1 MSTQML
7 LTFDFPPMGGGIA
20 RMMGELAGRYPPGTL
35 VVSTGRYKGGPEM
48 DAGLA
53 NVIDRIGI
61 ASARL
66 RTLQGLLAWSRR
78 AAELARSVRPEFVWC
93 GNFKPA
99 GYPARWIRQRVG
111 TPYGIL
117 FYGTDLLLLQRRIR
131 RSAVKRQTARALI
144 GGAAV
149 LVAISRWTRELCLS
163 VLDELGFDGGRLDL
177 RTVPLGTDPARFRP
191 DIDPSSVR
199 SRYGLDRGRWLL
211 SVARLTPHKGIDT
224 GLRVLARLRERYP
237 DLSYAVVGSGGQ
249 LRALQEMAQ
258 SLGVADRVRFL
269 TAVPDS
275 DLPGLYNCAEIYCGL
290 SRWTEGAV
298 EGFGISLVEA
308 AASGVPVVAGR
319 SGGVPDAVHEGETG
333 LLVDPEQ
340 PDEVCGALQSLLDDR
355 ALAGRLGAAGRRA
368 VETYYNWDRVTA
380 DLAGIGHE
388 IGTRLRMEVA
398 HP

>member
-1 MSTQML
+1 MSTQIL
-7 LTFDFPPMGGGIA
+7 LTYDFPPMGGGIA
-20 RMMGELAGRYPPGTL
+20 RMMGELARRYPPGTL
-35 VVSTGRYKGGPEM
+35 VVSTGRYEGGPQV
-48 DAGLA
+48 DAGFA
-53 NVIDRIGI
+53 NVVDRTGV

-78 AAELARSVRPEFVWC
+78 AVQLARSVRPEFVWC

-117 FYGTDLLLLQRRIR
+117 FYGTDLQLLQRRIR
-131 RSAVKRQTARALI
+131 RSAIKRQTAQALI

-149 LVAISRWTRELCLS
+149 LVAISRWTRDLCLS
-163 VLDELGFDGGRLDL
+163 VLDELGFDAGSLDL

-191 DIDPSSVR
+191 GIDPSSVR
-199 SRYGLDRGRWLL
+199 SRYGLDHGRWLL

-224 GLRVLARLRERYP
+224 GLRVLAQLRERYP

-249 LRALQEMAQ
+249 LPALQAMAR

-269 TAVPDS
+269 TSVPDS
-275 DLPGLYNCAEIYCGL
+275 DLPSLYNCAEIYCGL

-319 SGGVPDAVHEGETG
+319 SGGVPEAVHEGETG
-333 LLVDPEQ
+333 LLVDPER
-340 PDEVCGALQSLLDDR
+340 PDEVSGALQSLLDDR
-355 ALAGRLGAAGRRA
+355 ALAGRFGAAGRRA
-368 VETYYNWDRVTA
+368 VETYYNWDRVTS

-388 IGTRLRMEVA
+388 MGTRVRTEVA
-398 HP
+398 HQ

>member
-1 MSTQML
+1 ML

-53 NVIDRIGI
+53 NVVDRIGV

-149 LVAISRWTRELCLS
+149 LVAISRWTRDLCLS

-191 DIDPSSVR
+191 GIDPSSVR

-224 GLRVLARLRERYP
+224 GLRVLARLCERYP
-237 DLSYAVVGSGGQ
+237 DLGYAGVGSGGQ

-308 AASGVPVVAGR
+308 AASGLPVVAGR
-319 SGGVPDAVHEGETG
+319 SGGVPEAVHEGETG
-333 LLVDPEQ
+333 LLVDPTGL
-340 PDEVCGALQSLLDDR
+340 DEVGRALQNLLDDR
-355 ALAGRLGAAGRRA
+355 ALAGRLGAAGRCA

-388 IGTRLRMEVA
+388 IGARLRTEVA
-398 HP
+398 HQ

>member
-1 MSTQML
+1 MNTQLL
-7 LTFDFPPMGGGIA
+7 LTYDFPPMGGGIA
-20 RMMGELAGRYPPGTL
+20 RMTGELARRYPPGTL
-35 VVSTGRYKGGPEM
+35 LISTGRYEGGSEV
-48 DAGLA
+48 DAGFP
-53 NVIDRIGI
+53 NVVDRIGV

-78 AAELARSVRPEFVWC
+78 AAELARSVRPEFIWC

-99 GYPARWIRQRVG
+99 GYPARWVRQRIG

-117 FYGTDLLLLQRRIR
+117 FYGTDLLLLRRRIR
-131 RSAVKRQTARALI
+131 RSAIKRQTARALI
-144 GGAAV
+144 GSAAV

-163 VLDELGFDGGRLDL
+163 VLDELGFDRGGVDL

-191 DIDPSSVR
+191 GIDSSSVR
-199 SRYGLDRGRWLL
+199 SRYGLDGGRWLL

-237 DLSYAVVGSGGQ
+237 DLSYAVVGSGAQ
-249 LRALQEMAQ
+249 LPALQEMAQ
-258 SLGVADRVRFL
+258 SLGVVDRVRFL

-290 SRWTEGAV
+290 SRLTEGSV

-319 SGGVPDAVHEGETG
+319 SGGVPEAVHESETG
-333 LLVDPEQ
+333 LLVDPERL
-340 PDEVCGALQSLLDDR
+340 DEVCGALQSLLDDR

-388 IGTRLRMEVA
+388 IGTRLRTEVV
-398 HP
+398 HQ